1 MLDQYFLNNPLR
13 DWFAAI
19 AFGVGAY
26 ALLVLV
32 RGVVANRL
40 QAFASRT
47 ATEVDDALAELT
59 RATRWFFLAVVAA
72 RVGMQH
78 LSSLP
83 PNILLRIDQVCAILV
98 LLQVGLWIVAFVT
111 FLTDRT
117 LQRRHV
123 AGDRV
128 GVAAIRALN
137 VAARVV
143 VWVAL
148 FVVMLNWTF
157 GFNVTLLLGGLG
169 VGGVAIAF
177 ALQQTLGDLFAA
189 LAIVFDQPFDVG
201 DSIGVDEVVGDV
213 ERIGLKT
220 TRLRGVNGEM
230 IVISNADLLKSRIH
244 NYTRMAERRV
254 SFPVEIGLDTPA
266 ESVARVP
273 AILEAAV
280 LAHRPTRFVRCPLVR
295 ITDTAMRFDCVYFV
309 LDAEYTVMTA
319 VHHAVQLDML
329 RRFASEGI
337 ELARAPRM
345 LVEK

>member
-1 MLDQYFLNNPLR
+1 MLDQYFFNNPLR
-13 DWFAAI
+13 DWFAAV

-40 QAFASRT
+40 QAIASRT
-47 ATEVDDALAELT
+47 ATELDDALTELT

-72 RVGMQH
+72 RFGMQH
-78 LSSLP
+78 VVLQS
-83 PNILLRIDQVCAILV
+83 NVLLRIDQLCAILV

-137 VAARVV
+137 VAARVL

-201 DSIGVDEVVGDV
+201 DSIGVNEVAGDV

-220 TRLRGVNGEM
+220 TRLRGVNGEL
-230 IVISNADLLKSRIH
+230 IVLSNADLLKSRIH

-254 SFPVEIGLDTPA
+254 AFPVDISLDTPA
-266 ESVARVP
+266 EAVARVP

-295 ITDTAMRFDCVYFV
+295 ITDTAMRFECVYFV

-329 RRFASEGI
+329 RRFASDGI
-337 ELARAPRM
+337 ELARAPRT